1 MKSDVYKNAENYYK
15 SVFENAGGS
24 INFYP
29 DKEGSVPT
37 ADNFRKEVSEISVQ
51 TVKDFC
57 KRTELLKMYS
67 LFLHLVLYSES
78 IILRINLFS
87 LLFIMAEMIPDF
99 LKLLVCS

>member
-1 MKSDVYKNAENYYK
+1 MQVKTLKQKKYTSYDLALDNSDALKSDVYKNAENYYK

-51 TVKDFC
+51 TVK
-57 KRTELLKMYS
+57 R
-67 LFLHLVLYSES
+67 FLQKERDY
-78 IILRINLFS
+78 
-87 LLFIMAEMIPDF
+87 
-99 LKLLVCS
+99 

>member
-1 MKSDVYKNAENYYK
+1 M
-15 SVFENAGGS
+15 FENAGGS

-57 KRTELLKMYS
+57 KKNGITENVFFIS
-67 LFLHLVLYSES
+67 AFGLVL
-78 IILRINLFS
+78 
-87 LLFIMAEMIPDF
+87 
-99 LKLLVCS
+99 KV